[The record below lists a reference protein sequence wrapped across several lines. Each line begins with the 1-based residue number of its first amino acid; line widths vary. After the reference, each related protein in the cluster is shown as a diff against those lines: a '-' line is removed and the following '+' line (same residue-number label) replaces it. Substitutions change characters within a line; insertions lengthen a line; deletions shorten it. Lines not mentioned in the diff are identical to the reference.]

1 MTNHQPSPFADS
13 RRAWLRGSLSVVVF
27 LLAWEIMARLFFVP
41 AVLPAPSRIFA
52 EFMNYAATGKLARDV
67 LMSVQRVL
75 VGFAWGSL
83 LGAVLGLLLGSFKAA
98 RWLLEPPLQFF
109 RFIPP
114 IAWLT
119 PVLIWFGIGET
130 GKYVLITYTTMF
142 MVMISTYA
150 GVVGIRENQLRAA
163 RCLGASRLQAFRY
176 VIVPATLPHIFNGMQ
191 IGMANSLQTLVVAE
205 MLAANEGLGFLISNS
220 RVSLDTELVYV
231 AMFLLGVLGL
241 VADSGF
247 RRLVA
252 RVGSR
257 YRLG

>member
-1 MTNHQPSPFADS
+1 M
-13 RRAWLRGSLSVVVF
+13 
-27 LLAWEIMARLFFVP
+27 
-41 AVLPAPSRIFA
+41 
-52 EFMNYAATGKLARDV
+52 
-67 LMSVQRVL
+67 
-75 VGFAWGSL
+75 
-83 LGAVLGLLLGSFKAA
+83 GAVLGLLLGSFKVA

-130 GKYVLITYTTMF
+130 GKYILITYTTMF
-142 MVMISTYA
+142 MVMISTYS
-150 GVVGIRENQLRAA
+150 GVINIRDNQLRAA
-163 RCLGASRLQAFRY
+163 RCLGTSRFQAFQY
-176 VIVPATLPHIFNGMQ
+176 VIIPATLPHIFNGMQ

-220 RVSLDTELVYV
+220 RVSLSTELVYV
-231 AMFLLGVLGL
+231 GIFLLGLIGL
-241 VADSGF
+241 IADSSF

-252 RVGSR
+252 RFGSR